1 MKSKNVSIVLSRENY
16 MQAERIIEGGEELFL
31 KAGIKSVT
39 MDDIAKHLGM
49 SKKTIY
55 QFFKDKNELVI
66 ALVKKKLKDDEDQIC
81 SIIGQSAN
89 VIEEMINM
97 MKASEEMFAR
107 INPIVI
113 HDMQKY
119 HPDAWKLFQN
129 FKADVLIHTLEELL
143 TKGIEQGYIRPDV
156 NVKIL
161 ARMRVSQV
169 EMGFDTRIFPI
180 SDFST
185 WKVQYQ
191 FLEHFN
197 YGICTLKGWQ
207 ALGLRLPTA
216 TCHSTKHYTCKP
228 NLLRRRAYGRPSTYL
243 GLPTSRTAYLWQTTT
258 VPYIVCCG
266 CNRRSYVYQKI
277 LLLQALIMTL

>member
-1 MKSKNVSIVLSRENY
+1 MSQI
-16 MQAERIIEGGEELFL
+16 ERIIQGGEELFL
-31 KAGIKSVT
+31 TAGIKSVT

-66 ALVKKKLKDDEDQIC
+66 ALVKKKLQDDEDQM
-81 SIIGQSAN
+81 SAIISKSGN

-97 MKASEEMFAR
+97 MKCSEEIFSR

-119 HPDAWKLFQN
+119 HPEAWKQFQN
-129 FKADVLIHTLEELL
+129 FKSDVLIHTLEELL
-143 TKGIEQGYIRPDV
+143 TKGIKQGYIRPDID
-156 NVKIL
+156 VKIL

-169 EMGFDTRIFPI
+169 ELGFNASIFPVAE
-180 SDFST
+180 FST

-197 YGICTLKGWQ
+197 YGICTLKGY
-207 ALGLRLPTA
+207 
-216 TCHSTKHYTCKP
+216 K
-228 NLLRRRAYGRPSTYL
+228 LLNQYKN
-243 GLPTSRTAYLWQTTT
+243 
-258 VPYIVCCG
+258 I
-266 CNRRSYVYQKI
+266 NDE
-277 LLLQALIMTL
+277 